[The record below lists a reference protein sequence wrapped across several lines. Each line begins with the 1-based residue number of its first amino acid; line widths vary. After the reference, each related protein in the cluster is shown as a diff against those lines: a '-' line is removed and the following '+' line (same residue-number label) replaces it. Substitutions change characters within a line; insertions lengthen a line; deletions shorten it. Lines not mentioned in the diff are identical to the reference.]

1 MAYLIRLEFLDES
14 FKEDLEK
21 ILRMAPYHIDMMI
34 STAIQMAMASQ
45 AKQPGVKAIN
55 VKVIKTLI
63 EFSQN
68 IMQGLWDKDSPYWQ
82 LPYITDDKLK
92 IIKGKLSAIPFQL
105 YCRLNSNERKK
116 LALHSDE
123 KEF

>member
-68 IMQGLWDKDSPYWQ
+68 IMQGLWDKDSPYW
-82 LPYITDDKLK
+82 
-92 IIKGKLSAIPFQL
+92 
-105 YCRLNSNERKK
+105 
-116 LALHSDE
+116 
-123 KEF
+123 